1 MHAASPVMPPHDA
14 NYYLSWEAMS
24 EGRGNDA
31 PLVICAACSGLIGR
45 PARRSPVVNNVLSYS
60 SFLLPPAAPRCCCV
74 VAMFI
79 SRVKEARET
88 EVGET
93 KRRLQRKKGIFLM
106 SCLSLSL
113 CLAVLAVI
121 TPLLRTKLACA
132 LLHCRRRRRLFC
144 PLSSLDRAPSSF
156 LPLHVG

>member
-1 MHAASPVMPPHDA
+1 MPPHDA

-106 SCLSLSL
+106 SCLFLSFSVSSCARGNYAFTANETGVCTATL
-113 CLAVLAVI
+113 PPPPPTFLP
-121 TPLLRTKLACA
+121 PLL
-132 LLHCRRRRRLFC
+132 
-144 PLSSLDRAPSSF
+144 S
-156 LPLHVG
+156 